1 MQEFNNA
8 AGAGLTGRASPQT
21 IERQAK
27 MILDTG
33 LLETLYDAVTESV
46 LILNRQRQVVFCNKN
61 WAQLLGVKDRLALYG
76 RRVGEALGCSN
87 SHSPGGCGGG
97 EGCAFCGAL
106 QATLTTQQ
114 KDRPDVREV
123 QFLRG
128 HPPEA
133 MDILV
138 RTTPLSLDGEQLT
151 IVALTDISH
160 LKRRRALERIFF
172 HDLLNTVASMRLISD
187 LLVQTKP
194 DKLKD
199 MAGRVGHGVRRLMEE
214 IASQRDLMAAEGN
227 ELAVH
232 PLEVR
237 SLELLKQVVEDYQE
251 LATPRR
257 CRLVVD
263 AAAEDVLFTVDI
275 TILSRVVGNMLK
287 NAIEASEDGEV
298 ITAGCKGGDSTVTFS
313 VHNRAFI
320 PRDVQL
326 QLFKRSFSTKGLGRG
341 LGTYSMLLL
350 TEKYLKGQV
359 SFTSTQDQ
367 GTTFNVALPL
377 GSSRA

>member
-1 MQEFNNA
+1 MQEYQNA
-8 AGAGLTGRASPQT
+8 AGAALTERATDQT
-21 IERQAK
+21 IDRQARL
-27 MILDTG
+27 ILDAG
-33 LLETLYDAVTESV
+33 LLETFYDAMTELV
-46 LILNRQRQVVFCNKN
+46 LILNRQRQVVFCNSH
-61 WAQLLGVKDRLALYG
+61 WAQLMGAKDRRDLYG
-76 RRVGEALGCSN
+76 RRVGEAMGCVN
-87 SHSPGGCGGG
+87 SQSSGGCGGG
-97 EGCAFCGAL
+97 AGCAFCGAL
-106 QATLTTQQ
+106 QATLTAGQRNQ
-114 KDRPDVREV
+114 PDVREA

-133 MDILV
+133 MDLLV
-138 RTTPLSLDGEQLT
+138 RTTPLTLAQEQFT

-194 DKLKD
+194 EKLQD

-214 IASQRDLMAAEGN
+214 IASQRDLMSAEGN
-227 ELAVH
+227 ELAVR
-232 PLEVR
+232 PLEAR
-237 SLELLKQVVEDYQE
+237 SLELLKEVVQDYQE

-263 AAAEDVLFTVDI
+263 PDAQDVLFTVDI
-275 TILSRVVGNMLK
+275 TILSRVIGNMIK

-298 ITAGCKGGDSTVTFS
+298 ITACCKGGRSAVKFS

-320 PRDVQL
+320 PKDIQL

-350 TEKYLKGQV
+350 TEKYLKGHV
-359 SFTSTQDQ
+359 SFTSTQAK
-367 GTTFNVALPL
+367 GTTFTVIVPP
-377 GSSRA
+377 

>member
-1 MQEFNNA
+1 MQEYNDA
-8 AGAGLTGRASPQT
+8 AGAALTERASPGT
-21 IERQAK
+21 IERQTRL
-27 MILDTG
+27 ILDTG
-33 LLETLYDAVTESV
+33 LLETFYDAMTELV
-46 LILNRQRQVVFCNKN
+46 LILNRQRQVVFCNKQ
-61 WAQLLGVKDRLALYG
+61 WAQLVGVKDRRVLYG
-76 RRVGEALGCSN
+76 RRIGEAMGCAN
-87 SHSPGGCGGG
+87 SHSSGGCGSG

-106 QATLTTQQ
+106 QATLTVQQ
-114 KDRPDVREV
+114 QSQPGLRET

-138 RTTPLSLDGEQLT
+138 RTTPLTLDGEPFT
-151 IVALTDISH
+151 IVAMSDISH

-187 LLVQTKP
+187 LLVHTKP

-227 ELAVH
+227 ELAIH

-237 SLELLKQVVEDYQE
+237 SLELLKQVVEDYQDF
-251 LATPRR
+251 AAPRR

-263 AAAEDVLFTVDI
+263 AASEDVLFSIDI

-287 NAIEASEDGEV
+287 NAIEASDDGEV
-298 ITAGCKGGDSTVTFS
+298 ITAGCKGGDSNVTFW

-320 PRDVQL
+320 PREVQL

-350 TEKYLKGQV
+350 TEKYLKGHV
-359 SFTSTQDQ
+359 SFTSTQDR
-367 GTTFNVALPL
+367 GTTFTVALPRM
-377 GSSRA
+377 SRS